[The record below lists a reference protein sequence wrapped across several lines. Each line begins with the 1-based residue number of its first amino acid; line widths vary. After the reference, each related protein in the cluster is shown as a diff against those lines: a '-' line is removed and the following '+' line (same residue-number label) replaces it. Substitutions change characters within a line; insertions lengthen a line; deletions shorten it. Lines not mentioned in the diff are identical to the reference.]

1 MKKGKIII
9 HFDGVDEEEAMRYVD
24 SVVRDGR
31 VSSSPAGP
39 QYCYVST
46 WTPLDGSGEVAV
58 YAYRYK
64 SGTDVFKVVK
74 KGPE

>member
-9 HFDGVDEEEAMRYVD
+9 HFDGVDEEEAMRLVD
-24 SVVRDGR
+24 SGFRDGR

-46 WTPLDGSGEVAV
+46 WTPLDGSGRIAV

-64 SGTDVFKVVK
+64 SGTAFFKVVMK
-74 KGPE
+74 SPE